1 MIANQTK
8 RGLRSLGVSIA
19 VALAVAGLQAGCSKS
34 RELHGSARPRASG
47 SASASASVAGPCAP
61 FVKKVC
67 AGAGETS
74 QTCQQVKGTTELLS
88 DAACR
93 AVNRDA
99 DFVVK
104 KLAEKRKDCDTLV
117 SKLCAELGKTSDT
130 CKMVETQTKTFP
142 PERCSAMLGRYKD
155 VLTELKRMEDAKKPL
170 DAAKQA
176 LIASADAPSFGPA
189 NARVTIVEFS
199 DFQCP
204 YCSRAASTA
213 KQVKEKYADKV
224 RFVFRQFPLSFHQ
237 NAHLAAEASLAA
249 AEQGKFWDYHDKMFA
264 NQNALDRASL
274 EKYAKEV
281 GLKPGEFK
289 KALDDKKFAA
299 KVDAE
304 MKLGQDVAVQGTPTM
319 FLNGK
324 RVDNPTDFA
333 ALSKL
338 IEDALKG

>member
-1 MIANQTK
+1 MIAIETR
-8 RGLRSLGVSIA
+8 RGLRSIGLSIA
-19 VALAVAGLQAGCSKS
+19 VALAVAVLQAGCSKG
-34 RELHGSARPRASG
+34 RELHGARPHASG

-88 DAACR
+88 ANACK

-99 DFVVK
+99 DFAVK
-104 KLAEKRKDCDTLV
+104 KLEEKRKDCDTLV
-117 SKLCAELGKTSDT
+117 SKLCAELGKTTDT

-142 PERCSAMLGRYKD
+142 PERCSSMLARYKD
-155 VLTELKRMEDAKKPL
+155 VLGELKRMEEAKKPL
-170 DAAKQA
+170 DPAKQA
-176 LIASADAPSFGPA
+176 LIAAADAPAFGPA
-189 NARVTIVEFS
+189 SARVTIVEFS

-204 YCSRAASTA
+204 YCSRAASA
-213 KQVKEKYADKV
+213 VKQIKEKYGDKV

-237 NAHLAAEASLAA
+237 NAHLAAEAALAA
-249 AEQGKFWDYHDKMFA
+249 NAQNKFWEYHDKLFA

-281 GLKPGEFK
+281 GLKPAEFK
-289 KALDDKKFAA
+289 KALDDKQFAA
-299 KVDAE
+299 KADAD

-324 RVDNPTDFA
+324 RVDNPTDFTGI
-333 ALSKL
+333 SKL
-338 IEDALKG
+338 IDEAL

>member
-1 MIANQTK
+1 MIAIEIR
-8 RGLRSLGVSIA
+8 RGLRSVGLSIA
-19 VALAVAGLQAGCSKS
+19 VALAVAALQAGCSKG
-34 RELHGSARPRASG
+34 RELRGARPHASG
-47 SASASASVAGPCAP
+47 SASASASASAGPCGP

-88 DAACR
+88 ATACK

-99 DFVVK
+99 DFAVK
-104 KLAEKRKDCDTLV
+104 RLAEKRKDCETLV
-117 SKLCAELGKTSDT
+117 SRLCAEIGKTTDT
-130 CKMVETQTKTFP
+130 CKMVETQTKTFT
-142 PERCSAMLGRYKD
+142 PERCTSMLQRYKD
-155 VLTELKRMEDAKKPL
+155 VLAELKRMEEAKKPL
-170 DAAKQA
+170 DPAKQA
-176 LIASADAPSFGPA
+176 LIAAADAPSFGPA
-189 NARVTIVEFS
+189 TARVTIVEFS

-204 YCSRAASTA
+204 YCSRAANA
-213 KQVKEKYADKV
+213 VKQIKEKYGNQV

-249 AEQGKFWDYHDKMFA
+249 NEQGKFWEYHDKLFA

-281 GLKPGEFK
+281 GLKLPEFK
-289 KALDDKKFAA
+289 KALDDKQFAA
-299 KVDAE
+299 KADAD
-304 MKLGQDVAVQGTPTM
+304 MKLGQDVAVNGTPTM

-333 ALSKL
+333 GISKL
-338 IEDALKG
+338 IDEAMK